1 MPTIRGGRGAQ
12 GGQKEN
18 LNTVIAKPAHM
29 GSGLQ
34 HQAGARPPR
43 CRGSATPWLACPYGG
58 GGTQCKGLLSQQMAS
73 QVGHYHPKFEGGKV
87 VSAVV
92 MPPQAH
98 RELQGKQNKTKQISF
113 QKLFTTDRKSRH
125 VDCKTHA
132 VVTKQHKKSVR
143 SNFPFGFDATKA
155 RCSAKLMTK
164 SQTEAKSDN
173 FAVFCY
179 YFWVVLPKKEKENK
193 RL

>member
-1 MPTIRGGRGAQ
+1 MDGEHRVA
-12 GGQKEN
+12 KKKN
-18 LNTVIAKPAHM
+18 LNNVIAKPAHM

-34 HQAGARPPR
+34 HQAGAGPPR

-98 RELQGKQNKTKQISF
+98 RELQGKQNKTKQNREERPLLKVPI
-113 QKLFTTDRKSRH
+113 LLRALT
-125 VDCKTHA
+125 
-132 VVTKQHKKSVR
+132 
-143 SNFPFGFDATKA
+143 
-155 RCSAKLMTK
+155 
-164 SQTEAKSDN
+164 
-173 FAVFCY
+173 
-179 YFWVVLPKKEKENK
+179 
-193 RL
+193 

>member
-1 MPTIRGGRGAQ
+1 MCRLGVLGNLDMPTIGVDGEHRVA
-12 GGQKEN
+12 KKKN

-29 GSGLQ
+29 GSGFQ
-34 HQAGARPPR
+34 HQAGAGPPR

-98 RELQGKQNKTKQISF
+98 RELQGKQNKTKQNKA
-113 QKLFTTDRKSRH
+113 QTTGWTDSTCTSTGCTDDRAG
-125 VDCKTHA
+125 THLN
-132 VVTKQHKKSVR
+132 VS
-143 SNFPFGFDATKA
+143 
-155 RCSAKLMTK
+155 
-164 SQTEAKSDN
+164 
-173 FAVFCY
+173 
-179 YFWVVLPKKEKENK
+179 
-193 RL
+193 

>member
-1 MPTIRGGRGAQ
+1 MPTIWGGREHRVAQ
-12 GGQKEN
+12 N

-34 HQAGARPPR
+34 HQAGAGPPR

-98 RELQGKQNKTKQISF
+98 RELQGKQNKTKQN
-113 QKLFTTDRKSRH
+113 
-125 VDCKTHA
+125 KTSATLQPEPAWLHLSLLD
-132 VVTKQHKKSVR
+132 SVLYSTPSSIR
-143 SNFPFGFDATKA
+143 LTAQLGT
-155 RCSAKLMTK
+155 
-164 SQTEAKSDN
+164 
-173 FAVFCY
+173 FCQGQCRRT
-179 YFWVVLPKKEKENK
+179 V
-193 RL
+193 